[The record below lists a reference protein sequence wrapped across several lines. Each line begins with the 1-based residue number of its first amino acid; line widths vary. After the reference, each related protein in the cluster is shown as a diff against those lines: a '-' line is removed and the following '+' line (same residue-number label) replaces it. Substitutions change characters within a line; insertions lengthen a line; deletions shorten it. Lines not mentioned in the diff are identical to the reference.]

1 MSTHSILCKSIV
13 GISVVLLAIFSDS
26 QENVRAESIDLSQHV
41 PKRIGTD
48 FRLGGPLSPFINENF
63 IGSGRCANCHSI
75 LVDKNGKDMSIANH
89 WRSTMMANAAKDP
102 LWQAKVASEVS
113 RNPALKE
120 VIEKKCVSCHMPMA
134 YRQENE
140 LPDKYKTDSKVG
152 VFHAYLDRNSKL
164 HEAAQDGVSCSLC
177 HQIQDKGL
185 GTEETF
191 SGKFTIDM
199 KTPAPDRK
207 IFGPYRDPIRDT
219 MKVSVGFDPAYGPQ
233 MNDSA
238 LCAACHMLY
247 TPYVDSK
254 GNVVG
259 TFPEQT
265 VYLEWL
271 NSIYGEAIG
280 KRHEISEKV
289 GEVRLC
295 QECHMP
301 HSEDGGVVIAYYAPK
316 EVQPKDHFS
325 QHHFVGGNVFMLN
338 ILMDNLAVLDIR
350 ASQAKLADTRAR
362 TIAQL
367 QKDTARISIA
377 QAEQNKK
384 RLTAEVQVENLVG
397 HKFPSGIPIR
407 RTWIHFTVK
416 DSDGTIIF
424 ESGKPLADG
433 SIAGNA
439 ADESSSGFEPHYA
452 E

>member
-13 GISVVLLAIFSDS
+13 GISVVLLAIFSYS

-48 FRLGGPLSPFINENF
+48 SRLGGPISDFVNENF

-191 SGKFTIDM
+191 SGKFTTDM

-219 MKVSVGFDPAYGPQ
+219 MKVSVGFDPAYG
-233 MNDSA
+233 
-238 LCAACHMLY
+238 
-247 TPYVDSK
+247 
-254 GNVVG
+254 
-259 TFPEQT
+259 
-265 VYLEWL
+265 
-271 NSIYGEAIG
+271 
-280 KRHEISEKV
+280 
-289 GEVRLC
+289 
-295 QECHMP
+295 
-301 HSEDGGVVIAYYAPK
+301 
-316 EVQPKDHFS
+316 
-325 QHHFVGGNVFMLN
+325 
-338 ILMDNLAVLDIR
+338 
-350 ASQAKLADTRAR
+350 
-362 TIAQL
+362 
-367 QKDTARISIA
+367 
-377 QAEQNKK
+377 
-384 RLTAEVQVENLVG
+384 
-397 HKFPSGIPIR
+397 
-407 RTWIHFTVK
+407 
-416 DSDGTIIF
+416 
-424 ESGKPLADG
+424 
-433 SIAGNA
+433 
-439 ADESSSGFEPHYA
+439 
-452 E
+452 